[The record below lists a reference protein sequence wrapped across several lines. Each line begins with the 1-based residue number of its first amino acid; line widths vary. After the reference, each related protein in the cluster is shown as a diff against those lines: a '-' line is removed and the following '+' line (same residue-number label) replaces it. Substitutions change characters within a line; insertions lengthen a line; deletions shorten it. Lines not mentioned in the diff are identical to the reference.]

1 MADTSTEQQ
10 ILGTLMYNP
19 KLLLQSD
26 KYQIKT
32 EDFNSNIMKYIF
44 WAIENLAPSATGPLT
59 PYEVEQWL
67 SNSPTGKALFDSKN
81 GRQFLVDCYNTP
93 VSSFDGLYM
102 QFQRENLIN
111 DLGKF
116 GYNTDK
122 IYVQHPISI
131 EEKKIAEKYANSTP
145 QDIISNVENDFMK
158 IKSKYTLKDTS
169 EVQSL
174 FTGIEEMMNNLSE
187 FPEIGLPLQGKLF
200 NYIVSGALSGTFYLR
215 SGSSGLG
222 KALPNSTKIP
232 TPNGWKKVKEIV
244 VGDYLFDAFGKPT
257 KVLGVFPQGKKEV
270 YEVVFKDGRSARCCK
285 EHLWSFNTGNQK
297 KQSRDNRVFY
307 TETLEEIMQRGLKN
321 SRGNNNIL
329 IPMQYAV
336 EYSKKKL
343 PIPPYSFGL
352 MLGDGSFR
360 QQNSNKSF
368 QYSSE
373 DDYLPSKIAE
383 ENNWYLKKSSINNF
397 TWYFSYGK
405 DRKNIFVEEV
415 LKDFPE
421 LINTY
426 SNTKFIPRVYIE
438 SSIEQRF
445 ELLNGLLDSDG
456 HVDEKGRVSYYTN
469 SPMLRDNVEEIA
481 KSLGFKTHII
491 EDTHKETSVLYIISI
506 TGRPEDKIKLFKIP
520 RKHDTIV
527 NWYNNRKRKESNS
540 YNPMIE
546 IKNLGYKEE
555 MTCFM
560 VDNKEHLFL
569 TEDFIVTHN
578 TRSIMADACYLSF
591 PVRYN
596 WKIRKWEQVGFNEK
610 VLVVITEQDFDEVQK
625 MAVAYMT
632 GINESVFKHGQCDE
646 EQKKVIKEA
655 LEIFKEFKD
664 NFLVVRVPSPNITLI
679 KQLIRE
685 QVKLHNIKYVFYDYI
700 FISPSLLSEFKG
712 MALRN
717 DEILLM
723 FSDALK
729 QLAVE
734 LDIFIMSSTQVNSK
748 ADESSNIRNEASLA
762 GSRAVINKADMG
774 CIMARP
780 TTEELSTLKPIIE
793 QLQKEPNVV
802 TDIYKVRGGEYNQ
815 VRIWSIMDLG
825 TLRKEDLF
833 VTDSKLEVFSIPYQ
847 SFDYDVEM
855 DDKVWNILNR
865 LNNTGRRE

>member
-1 MADTSTEQQ
+1 MASTTIEQQ
-10 ILGTLMYNP
+10 IIATLMSHP

-26 KYQIKT
+26 KYQLS
-32 EDFNSNIMKYIF
+32 ENDFDNISLRYMF
-44 WAIENLAPSATGPLT
+44 WAISNLAPGATKSLT
-59 PYEVEQWL
+59 PFEVEVYLQ
-67 SNSPTGKALFDSKN
+67 SSPSARAVLENKGS
-81 GRQFLVDCYNTP
+81 RQFIIDCSETS
-93 VSSFDGLYM
+93 VSNFDAMYM
-102 QFQRENLIN
+102 QLKKENLMK
-111 DLGKF
+111 DLQRA
-116 GYNTDK
+116 GYDTSK
-122 IYVQHPISI
+122 IYVEHPISEKDRLI
-131 EEKKIAEKYANSTP
+131 SEEYANSTP
-145 QDIISNVENDFMK
+145 QDILDRMEKDLLNL
-158 IKSKYTLKDTS
+158 KSKYMMSDS
-169 EVQSL
+169 SQVQPL
-174 FTGIEEMMNNLSE
+174 FTGMEDMISKLEVE
-187 FPEIGLPLQGKLF
+187 PEVGLPLQGHIF
-200 NYIVSGALSGTFYLR
+200 NYVVSGALLGKFYLR

-222 KALPNSTKIP
+222 KALPNSAKIP
-232 TPNGWKKVKEIV
+232 TPNGWKKVEEIV

-257 KVLGVFPQGKKEV
+257 KVVGVFPQGEKEV

-285 EHLWSFNTGNQK
+285 EHLWSFNTGSQK

-321 SRGNNNIL
+321 SKRNNIL

-336 EYSKKKL
+336 EYSKKEL

-360 QQNSNKSF
+360 QHSTNKTF

-373 DDYLPSKIAE
+373 DEYLPSKIAE
-383 ENNWYLKKSSINNF
+383 ENNWYLKRGSINSF

-405 DRKNIFVEEV
+405 DRKNVFVEEV

-456 HVDEKGRVSYYTN
+456 HVDEKGRVSYCTN

-481 KSLGFKTHII
+481 RSLGFKTHII
-491 EDTHKETSVLYIISI
+491 EDTHKETSVVYIVLI

-527 NWYNNRKRKESNS
+527 NWYNNGKRKESNS

-560 VDNKEHLFL
+560 VDNEEHLFL

-578 TRSIMADACYLSF
+578 TRSLMADACHFAF
-591 PVRYN
+591 PLRYN
-596 WKIRKWEQVGFNEK
+596 WAHARWENVGCNEK
-610 VLVVITEQDFDEVQK
+610 VLIIITEQEIDEIQK
-625 MAVAYMT
+625 MAMAYIT
-632 GINESVFKHGQCDE
+632 GINESVIKRAQCTP
-646 EQKKVIKEA
+646 EQKKIIA
-655 LEIFKEFKD
+655 QAFKVFEHYAD
-664 NFLVVRVPSPNITLI
+664 NFLVVRVPNPSISLI
-679 KQLIRE
+679 RQIVRE
-685 QVKLHNIKYVFYDYI
+685 QVNLHDIGYVFYDYV
-700 FISPSLLSEFKG
+700 FISPSLLGEFKG
-712 MALRN
+712 MQLRN

-734 LDIFIMSSTQVNSK
+734 LNIFLMSSTQVNSN
-748 ADESSNIRNEASLA
+748 ADSSSTIRNESSLA
-762 GSRAVINKADMG
+762 GSRAIINKADMG

-780 TTEELSTLKPIIE
+780 NPDEVKAMDILIKN
-793 QLQKEPNVV
+793 KGMPNLV
-802 TDIYKVRGGEYNQ
+802 TDIFKVRGGEFTQ
-815 VRIWSIMDLG
+815 VRIWSQMDLG
-825 TLRKEDLF
+825 TLRKQDLF
-833 VTDSKLEVFSIPYQ
+833 MTDAYLQVQDIPNEVYGYYEDTDGLEFATKLNKE
-847 SFDYDVEM
+847 
-855 DDKVWNILNR
+855 L
-865 LNNTGRRE
+865 GRGEKK

>member
-1 MADTSTEQQ
+1 MAEKSTEMQ
-10 ILGTLMYNP
+10 LLATLMNNP
-19 KLLLQSD
+19 KLLLQID
-26 KYQIKT
+26 KYQIDIN
-32 EDFNSNIMKYIF
+32 DFSEPRYRDIF
-44 WAIENLAPSATGPLT
+44 WAIHSLAPQATGSLK
-59 PYEVEQWL
+59 PYEVEELLKKNPRTSMYLENGGKQIL
-67 SNSPTGKALFDSKN
+67 IDLESFNVSNFDI
-81 GRQFLVDCYNTP
+81 T
-93 VSSFDGLYM
+93 YM
-102 QFQRENLIN
+102 QFKRENLLEELQKAGLHKRYFVENANIN
-111 DLGKF
+111 
-116 GYNTDK
+116 T
-122 IYVQHPISI
+122 P
-131 EEKKIAEKYANSTP
+131 EAEIDEAIVNETP
-145 QDIISNVENDFMK
+145 QDILNNIEKGFTHL
-158 IKSKYTLKDTS
+158 KSKYMLKDTS
-169 EVQSL
+169 SVQTL
-174 FTGIEEMMNNLSE
+174 ADGMEELLDE
-187 FPEIGLPLQGKLF
+187 LQDKPEIGYSLQGDLF
-200 NYIVSGALSGTFYLR
+200 NYIVSGAMEKRFYLR
-215 SGSSGLG
+215 SGASGIG
-222 KALPNSTKIP
+222 KALPNSAKIP
-232 TPNGWKKVKEIV
+232 TPNGWKKVEEIV
-244 VGDYLFDAFGKPT
+244 AGDYLFDAFGKPT
-257 KVLGVFPQGKKEV
+257 KVVGVFPQGEKDV

-307 TETLEEIMQRGLKN
+307 TETLEEIMQRGLKS
-321 SRGNNNIL
+321 SRGNNIL

-336 EYSKKKL
+336 EYSKKEL

-360 QQNSNKSF
+360 QHNTNKSF

-373 DDYLPSKIAE
+373 DEYLPSKIAE
-383 ENNWYLKKSSINNF
+383 ENNWYLKRGSINNF

-405 DRKNIFVEEV
+405 DGKNIFVEEV

-456 HVDEKGRVSYYTN
+456 SVNEKGRVSYCTN

-481 KSLGFKTHII
+481 KSLGFKIHII
-491 EDTHKETSVLYIISI
+491 EDTHKETGVVYIVSI

-527 NWYNNRKRKESNS
+527 NWYNNGKRKESNS

-578 TRSIMADACYLSF
+578 TRSCMADACYLAF
-591 PVRYN
+591 PVRYDWSRRQWVN
-596 WKIRKWEQVGFNEK
+596 IGSSEK

-625 MAVAYMT
+625 MALAYIS
-632 GINESVFKHGQCDE
+632 GVNESTFKRNQTSI
-646 EQKKVIKEA
+646 EQKKILRQA
-655 LEIFKEFKD
+655 LEIFNEYEK
-664 NFLVVRVPSPNITLI
+664 NFLVVRVPSPSISLI

-685 QVKLHNIKYVFYDYI
+685 QVIINDIHFVFYDYI
-700 FISPSLLSEFKG
+700 FISPSLLNEFKG
-712 MALRN
+712 AALRN

-734 LDIFIMSSTQVNSK
+734 LNIFIMSSTQVNAN
-748 ADESSNIRNEASLA
+748 ADKSNEIRNEASLA

-774 CIMARP
+774 CIAARP
-780 TTEELSTLKPIIE
+780 SKEELKTLESISA
-793 QLQKEPNVV
+793 QLDCEPNVV
-802 TDIYKVRGGEYNQ
+802 TDIYKLRGGENTQ
-815 VRIWSIMDLG
+815 VRIWSYMDLG
-825 TLRKEDLF
+825 TLRKKDLF
-833 VTDSKLEVFSIPYQ
+833 VTNSRLEPIDIQ
-847 SFDYDVEM
+847 YDGVTLGLTEEQEE
-855 DDKVWNILNR
+855 KALEILTR
-865 LNNTGRRE
+865 LNTK